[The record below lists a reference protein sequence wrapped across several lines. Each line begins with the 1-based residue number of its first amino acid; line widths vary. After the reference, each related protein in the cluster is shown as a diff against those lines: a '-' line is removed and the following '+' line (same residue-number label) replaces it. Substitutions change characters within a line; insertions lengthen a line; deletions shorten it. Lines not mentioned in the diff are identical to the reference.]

1 MCTDAYREALT
12 QAFLARESPTP
23 PPSRRDGTEPD
34 REGVDHDKAAEPR
47 EAVSR

>member
-12 QAFLARESPTP
+12 QAFLARESPAP
-23 PPSRRDGTEPD
+23 PPSRRDVTDPG
-34 REGVDHDKAAEPR
+34 REAGDHDKAAEPL